1 MRFAVECNEPM
12 TVADVERERVGGI
25 RVVAVT
31 LIVFTVVFVVG
42 VVAMC
47 LS

>member
-1 MRFAVECNEPM
+1 MRFAVKCNEPM
-12 TVADVERERVGGI
+12 TRVDAERERVGGV

-31 LIVFTVVFVVG
+31 SIVFTVMSIVG

>member
-12 TVADVERERVGGI
+12 TSADVERERIGGI

-31 LIVFTVVFVVG
+31 LIVFTVVVLVS

-47 LS
+47 FS